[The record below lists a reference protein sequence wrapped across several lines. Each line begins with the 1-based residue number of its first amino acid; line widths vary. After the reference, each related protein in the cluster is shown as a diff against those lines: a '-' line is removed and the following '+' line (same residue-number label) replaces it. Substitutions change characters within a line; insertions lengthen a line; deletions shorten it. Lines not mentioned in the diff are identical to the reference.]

1 MFILIRYIFRII
13 SDYLKPQDSLPYL
26 NTPPMKNTILSL
38 LLLLSASSVAFAQ
51 SEKDSVKVHFRVS
64 DTRID
69 KDFNGNGATLDSIF
83 RKLTADSMAYGP
95 TRRLSAVRVTGA
107 ASPEGSVSFN
117 RSLSEK
123 RAEAIFDEF
132 RHRGLLSD
140 SLASFTFIGRDWK
153 GLQTEVEADPN
164 VPYRS
169 EVMAL
174 LERINGS
181 NPPEHPLAELKA
193 VHGGESYRYLLARL
207 FPELR
212 ASRLTV
218 EYERI
223 FPAIRIPDL
232 PLSSPTLTATPNGH
246 LIPMPIAL
254 VEVKQ
259 CRPFYMGL
267 KTNMLYDAL
276 LLPNIGAEFYVG
288 KNISLTADWMYG
300 WWDRDRTHYYWRAY
314 GGSVG
319 ARWWFGKAAHEK
331 PLTGHHLGLFA
342 GVITYDFE
350 LGKGGIMGG
359 LPRRTLW
366 DRCNFISG
374 IEYGYSLPVARRL
387 NIDFSLAIG
396 YMGGKYLKYEPKYG
410 FYIWQSTHRLRWV
423 GPTKA
428 EISLVWLIGCDNYNR
443 RKGGSR

>member
-1 MFILIRYIFRII
+1 MKTHLLTLFCII
-13 SDYLKPQDSLPYL
+13 IVG
-26 NTPPMKNTILSL
+26 TIP
-38 LLLLSASSVAFAQ
+38 AFAE

-64 DTRID
+64 DTHID
-69 KDFNGNGATLDSIF
+69 PSYGGNGATLDSIF
-83 RKLTADSMAYGP
+83 SKLTADSLSGP
-95 TRRLSAVRVTGA
+95 THRLVGVKVTGA
-107 ASPEGSVSFN
+107 ASPEGSVEFN
-117 RSLSEK
+117 RYLSEK
-123 RAEAIFDEF
+123 RADAIFNEF
-132 RHRGLLSD
+132 RNRGLLED
-140 SLASFTFIGRDWK
+140 SIAKFTYIGRDWK
-153 GLQTEVEADPN
+153 GLKSEVEEDAN
-164 VPYRS
+164 VPYRTD
-169 EVMAL
+169 VINL
-174 LERINGS
+174 LNQITS
-181 NPPEHPLAELKA
+181 QNPPSHPLADLKSL
-193 VHGGESYRYLLARL
+193 HNGEPYHYLHSNL

-218 EYERI
+218 EYERL
-223 FPAIRIPDL
+223 FPAINIPDMPLDQPEVISDLTASIL
-232 PLSSPTLTATPNGH
+232 PLPYNRLGEAK
-246 LIPMPIAL
+246 
-254 VEVKQ
+254 ECK
-259 CRPFYMGL
+259 PFYMGL

-314 GGSVG
+314 GGNIG
-319 ARWWFGKAAHEK
+319 ARWWFGKKAHEK

-359 LPRRTLW
+359 LPHKTLW

-374 IEYGYSLPVARRL
+374 IEYGYSLPVAKRL
-387 NIDFSLAIG
+387 NIDFSLALG

-410 FYIWQSTHRLRWV
+410 FYIWQSTHRLHWF

-443 RKGGSR
+443 SKGGKR

>member
-1 MFILIRYIFRII
+1 
-13 SDYLKPQDSLPYL
+13 
-26 NTPPMKNTILSL
+26 MKNTIFT
-38 LLLLSASSVAFAQ
+38 LLSILFGLVPTFAQ

-64 DTRID
+64 HTEID
-69 KDFNGNGATLDSIF
+69 PEFNGNGETLDSIF
-83 RKLTADSMAYGP
+83 RKLATDSRLYGP
-95 TRRLSAVRVTGA
+95 TRRLRSVKVIGA
-107 ASPEGSVSFN
+107 ASPEGSIQFN
-117 RSLSEK
+117 EYLSEK
-123 RAEAIFDEF
+123 RADAIFNEF
-132 RHRGLLSD
+132 RSRGFLAD

-153 GLQTEVEADPN
+153 GLRNEVENDAN

-169 EVMAL
+169 EVISL
-174 LERINGS
+174 LDRINGQT
-181 NPPEHPLAELKA
+181 PPAHPLSDLKTL
-193 VHGGESYRYLLARL
+193 HGGSPYRYLLSNL

-218 EYERI
+218 EYERLY
-223 FPAIRIPDL
+223 PAIRIPDL
-232 PLSSPTLTATPNGH
+232 PLEQPE
-246 LIPMPIAL
+246 LISRLKGEILPLPIVL
-254 VEVKQ
+254 GTVKE
-259 CRPFYMGL
+259 CRPFYMAL

-314 GGSVG
+314 GGNIG
-319 ARWWFGKAAHEK
+319 GRWWFGKAAHEK

-342 GVITYDFE
+342 GVVTYDFE

-359 LPRRTLW
+359 IPRGTLW

-374 IEYGYSLPVARRL
+374 VEYGYSLPVARRL
-387 NIDFSLAIG
+387 NIDFSLALG

-410 FYIWQSTHRLRWV
+410 FYIWQSTHRLHWF

-428 EISLVWLIGCDNYNR
+428 EISLVWLIGCDNWNR
-443 RKGGSR
+443 PKGGKK